1 MPSHVC
7 SCPSGSVQ
15 SLWLTLH
22 SFIEA
27 ANSRAPLKCTRQ
39 MLSAILTYHQVHH
52 SYLDFIFTFGDKDNP
67 NDAGLALFEFD
78 DASMSGKPKPC
89 IAQIDR
95 SGYEIRH
102 SFLLRAPERLERI
115 DSGPWPWSIR
125 QVAVYHS
132 FDVRSRKSLWI
143 TIKGNELF
151 RKRIESD
158 TKSIP
163 LLKADVKTDLVT
175 QWKAAL
181 ATHMIYFKYAEENWR
196 WVVREMEDLIR
207 KRLSKAK
214 TTPVPSAI
222 PLSTM
227 LDAIP
232 EQDTGLSKGL
242 KLLPHFLVKE
252 SRDNNSRPQRRG
264 AFHPG
269 TSKELRKLDVFNYN
283 DLQTLNVTKGH
294 VEELSLVIKLNLETL
309 KSIRRYFELVEDLG
323 LVSSRGDDHLDFE
336 TPETEKAAEDE
347 KKEITKATKHFLL
360 RLDRITRS
368 LEAREIQLQSLGRQL
383 DEGNALVS
391 NTFTSSDLDTA
402 EFLP

>member
-1 MPSHVC
+1 
-7 SCPSGSVQ
+7 
-15 SLWLTLH
+15 
-22 SFIEA
+22 
-27 ANSRAPLKCTRQ
+27 
-39 MLSAILTYHQVHH
+39 
-52 SYLDFIFTFGDKDNP
+52 
-67 NDAGLALFEFD
+67 
-78 DASMSGKPKPC
+78 MSGKPKPC

-158 TKSIP
+158 TKNIP

-181 ATHMIYFKYAEENWR
+181 ATHMIYFRYAEENWR

-232 EQDTGLSKGL
+232 EEDTGLSKRL
-242 KLLPHFLVKE
+242 REATSNHALCSKLLPHFLVKE
-252 SRDNNSRPQRRG
+252 SRDNNSRSQRRG

-309 KSIRRYFELVEDLG
+309 KNIRRYFELVEDLG
-323 LVSSRGDDHLDFE
+323 LISSRGEDHLDSE
-336 TPETEKAAEDE
+336 TDETEKAAGDE
-347 KKEITKATKHFLL
+347 KKEITKATMHFLL

-391 NTFTSSDLDTA
+391 NTSRSTDLDTA
-402 EFLP
+402 EFLS